1 MQDDDLQCCSLV
13 FNSGRFLWNYEIEKS
28 FSPCTLLHNCFLFVW
43 CVFFSPW
50 GNLNFSSPFYLE
62 LLLFSLFICFEILI
76 AFSFSTTFFLSALP
90 HALLFCSCYS
100 FFRHVWFIMH
110 SSANVISTSIHLQI
124 NSHICKAHSVN
135 PHTAGLCSSSSVYSA
150 FFSNELWNEHYGN
163 QFVANQCNVF
173 QHQMMCFSVRQSE
186 EVKWQCKL
194 EK

>member
-1 MQDDDLQCCSLV
+1 MMICKAVLEFYF

-150 FFSNELWNEHYGN
+150 FFFKWTLDRTRWKSVCS
-163 QFVANQCNVF
+163 QSVQCVSTSDDVF
-173 QHQMMCFSVRQSE
+173 FSQA
-186 EVKWQCKL
+186 KWRR
-194 EK
+194 